1 MTHHPRPSS
10 RMASSE
16 KFSQVCPSD
25 HAGPPNG
32 PRPLGSHSGGEG
44 RALRTCPKPWG
55 LGGRDQAA
63 PPPTHTMEP
72 VPPGLSLPPRF
83 RLGLSA
89 PPSLLVTDLFPAPD
103 KGNSARQPEAP
114 EYSSP
119 RPPSWALKTRRN
131 VALCVLAADLEGYLS
146 SLGVGGT
153 F

>member
-1 MTHHPRPSS
+1 M
-10 RMASSE
+10 
-16 KFSQVCPSD
+16 
-25 HAGPPNG
+25 GG
-32 PRPLGSHSGGEG
+32 WGGET
-44 RALRTCPKPWG
+44 RLPLLPHIQWSQCP
-55 LGGRDQAA
+55 LAF
-63 PPPTHTMEP
+63 
-72 VPPGLSLPPRF
+72 LSLPASGWVSVRP
-83 RLGLSA
+83 

-131 VALCVLAADLEGYLS
+131 VVLCVLAADMEGYLS